1 MSKLYLEIDEKTL
14 TQLILSYISEQ
25 YGINEPLDTK
35 HVSIM
40 VKSKQ
45 NYRSE
50 WEKADFK
57 AVIEKQ
63 F

>member
-1 MSKLYLEIDEKTL
+1 MAEIKIVIDEKKLKELISDHLYDLFGSL
-14 TQLILSYISEQ
+14 TFTEEEI
-25 YGINEPLDTK
+25 
-35 HVSIM
+35 SIM

-45 NYRSE
+45 NYKSE

-57 AVIEKQ
+57 AEVNKS

>member
-1 MSKLYLEIDEKTL
+1 MAEIKIIIDEKKLKELISDHLYDLFGSL
-14 TQLILSYISEQ
+14 TFAEEEI
-25 YGINEPLDTK
+25 
-35 HVSIM
+35 SIM

-45 NYRSE
+45 NYKSE

-57 AVIEKQ
+57 AEVNKS